1 MESVKVVKK
10 PHTINKIGKNHSILQ
25 QYVQKTCQIRL
36 SLFVY
41 GFITVHVSI
50 SLSRRLSAKRAAL
63 KYGGALFFQAYD
75 RYRFTNYDPRFTNF
89 YFMILR
95 LVREPSL

>member
-50 SLSRRLSAKRAAL
+50 SLSRRLSAKGRPSNT
-63 KYGGALFFQAYD
+63 GAPSSFKRMIIIDSRTTILD
-75 RYRFTNYDPRFTNF
+75 SRIFT
-89 YFMILR
+89 
-95 LVREPSL
+95 S

>member
-50 SLSRRLSAKRAAL
+50 SLSRRLSAKRAARSGSPSSFKRMIVIDSRTTIL
-63 KYGGALFFQAYD
+63 D
-75 RYRFTNYDPRFTNF
+75 SRIFT
-89 YFMILR
+89 
-95 LVREPSL
+95 S